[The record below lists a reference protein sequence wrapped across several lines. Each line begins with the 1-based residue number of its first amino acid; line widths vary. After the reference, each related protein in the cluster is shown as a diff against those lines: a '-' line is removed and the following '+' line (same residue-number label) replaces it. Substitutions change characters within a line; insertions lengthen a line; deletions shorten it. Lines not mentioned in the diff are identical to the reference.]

1 MAISSFEKSD
11 TVIMPSQSG
20 IILGSSSLNIFKYL
34 SLTVSGNFKGIIS
47 CKVMALRQLIFSESP
62 TPFWGTWYKSI
73 LLFFNRLGVLT
84 SSQKWLFEDSL
95 RHSMV
100 KLSFKTKS
108 VFCGK
113 SIKYWL
119 LESTILKLLISW

>member
-34 SLTVSGNFKGIIS
+34 SLTVSGNFNGIIS
-47 CKVMALRQLIFSESP
+47 CKVMALRQLIFFESP

-73 LLFFNRLGVLT
+73 LLFFKILGVLT